1 MSIIVF
7 NERGLFTITE
17 ITRKTEHFFWDH
29 PYVQG
34 SFKLFMLVIQIRITF
49 NTQHIETA
57 HLMMLENKQNHLPY
71 IPSRE
76 TNYT

>member
-1 MSIIVF
+1 MKEGYLLLRRLHVKLSTF
-7 NERGLFTITE
+7 SEN
-17 ITRKTEHFFWDH
+17 H